1 MGAWVFTAFGSWPC
15 RPSQDQHQWQNT
27 GGYPFLGAES
37 CTEQFPLAPFKGPSA
52 VESGTHS
59 CQPLVQGL
67 EFCTRQFLSKLTLL
81 RNKQHINFNGL
92 LPYLRG
98 KMLIKPCKTE
108 MHCLPHQE
116 WKSYNFKNRKRSIRL
131 EKFLKRRE
139 NQIQRKKKERNKQN
153 QPTKNSIKPMH
164 NSA

>member
-1 MGAWVFTAFGSWPC
+1 MPFLTEDSLHIVDGSLSFHCFWKLALQTKSGPT
-15 RPSQDQHQWQNT
+15 SVAKE

-52 VESGTHS
+52 VESDTHS

-116 WKSYNFKNRKRSIRL
+116 
-131 EKFLKRRE
+131 
-139 NQIQRKKKERNKQN
+139 
-153 QPTKNSIKPMH
+153 
-164 NSA
+164 